1 MGGLLIVFKVQNLSG
16 EARHMSKPGKALV
29 MGDDT
34 RSFLATVRSLGR
46 KGIEVHAA
54 PFSMRAPALSSKYI
68 SQVHLLP
75 YYLDGGADW
84 LAAMQ
89 KLMLAEQFD
98 IIIPCE
104 ERTLL
109 PLYEHQQDLPG
120 KCALAIPSQRALEAF
135 FDKINTRQLATD
147 LGVPVAKGKPLL
159 ATDSADSILAVL
171 TLPIVAK
178 QRKSYSWPDLYVR
191 TSVKVIQTRSELN
204 SWLRKQDGRCDDFFF
219 EQMFEGI
226 GLGVSVLCKQGAVL
240 QAFEHHRAHELNGS
254 SYYRKSAPLDAK
266 RLAAVSSMVKE
277 VKYTGIAM
285 FEFKLNEANGEW
297 VLLEVNARP
306 WGSLP
311 LPVSMGVDIPHL
323 LYQVLVND
331 KTPTA
336 QAYPANV
343 FGRNLIGD
351 LWQMRTRLQCLA
363 PRKAKQLAHL
373 AQWVAEFGRTLV
385 GREHQDALVLDDLRP
400 GWIEIKQFF
409 AEHLGAKFSVKKK
422 CSGMQAGTMVDKLQ
436 AAMLKDGEPVHLLFV
451 CQGNICRSPYA
462 ELKAKQLFSTYA
474 EKITF
479 SSAGMLPRNHRPSP
493 PVAIAAAA
501 RHGVD
506 MNDHVSQHAHLD
518 LMHAAEL
525 IVVFDFINFH
535 SIADRYP
542 LIMEKVYFISN
553 NTENCCT
560 VEVADPDGSDLAC
573 FDRTYSQIDAYLNL
587 YLTAAI

>member
-1 MGGLLIVFKVQNLSG
+1 
-16 EARHMSKPGKALV
+16 MSKPGKALV

-54 PFSMRAPALSSKYI
+54 PFNMRAPALSSKFI
-68 SQVHLLP
+68 SQVHFLP

-89 KLMLAEQFD
+89 ALMLAEHFD

-104 ERTLL
+104 ERSLL

-120 KCALAIPSQRALEAF
+120 KCALAIPSQRSLAAF
-135 FDKINTRQLATD
+135 FDKINTRQLATE
-147 LGVPVAKGKPLL
+147 LGVPVAKGKTFLP
-159 ATDSADSILAVL
+159 TDSAESILAVL

-191 TSVKVIQTRSELN
+191 TSVKVIESSSELD
-204 SWLRKQDGRCDDFFF
+204 SWLHKQDGRCDDIFF
-219 EQMFEGI
+219 EQMFAGI

-254 SYYRKSAPLDAK
+254 SYYRKSAPLDDK
-266 RLAAVSSMVKE
+266 RLVAVSSMVKAVE
-277 VKYTGIAM
+277 YTGIAM

-297 VLLEVNARP
+297 ILLEVNARP
-306 WGSLP
+306 WGSMP
-311 LPVSMGVDIPHL
+311 LPVSVGVDFPHL

-331 KTPTA
+331 ITPAA

-343 FGRNLIGD
+343 YGRNLIGD
-351 LWQMRTRLQCLA
+351 LWQMRTQLQSLA
-363 PRKAKQLAHL
+363 PHRSKQLAHL
-373 AQWVAEFGRTLV
+373 AQWVAEFGRTLL

-400 GWIEIKQFF
+400 GWIELKQFF
-409 AEHLGAKFSVKKK
+409 AEHLGAKFKGATGHGV
-422 CSGMQAGTMVDKLQ
+422 MQASTLVDKLQ
-436 AAMLKDGEPVHLLFV
+436 TTMFKGGAPVHLVFV

-462 ELKAKQLFSTYA
+462 ELKAKQLFA
-474 EKITF
+474 AHADKVTF

-501 RHGVD
+501 LRGID
-506 MNDHVSQHAHLD
+506 MADHVSQHATVS
-518 LMHAAEL
+518 LMREATAV
-525 IVVFDFINFH
+525 IIFDNINLQ
-535 SIADRYP
+535 SVTSRYP
-542 LIMEKVYFISN
+542 ECINKVIFIGGISADN
-553 NTENCCT
+553 PIS
-560 VEVADPDGSDLAC
+560 EVRDPEGTSAAS
-573 FDRTYSQIDAYLNL
+573 FQEVYSQIDAYL
-587 YLTAAI
+587 ASIIIK